1 MDDRFDENKQVQN
14 EKYTGGWQEENAS
27 SMAPPGQGETE
38 GDSNAAEDHSHFG
51 TQPQW
56 QPPEPQAPPASQEW
70 QAAKTQ
76 GSTYGNGPEQPGYS
90 YG

>member
-1 MDDRFDENKQVQN
+1 MMDDRFDENKQVQN
-14 EKYTGGWQEENAS
+14 EKYTGVWQEENAS

-56 QPPEPQAPPASQEW
+56 QPPEAQTSPASQEW

-76 GSTYGNGPEQPGYS
+76 GSTYGNGPEQPG
-90 YG
+90 